1 MKKLVS
7 EYTFNPI
14 LKVITSPDFSL
25 LENILLV
32 TNVTSNDILYNFA
45 DPEKGGS
52 IVENS
57 LFLDVDTSLMN
68 SSDRLQIFVDVPN
81 PDFVSLNEL
90 LSYGL
95 AEIVHQLQS
104 IKNDGGMADTAGRVR
119 VNVEY
124 LNSGINNFPT
134 TINSIYGL
142 YVNLMAVN
150 TMNISAKSL
159 RNQITKS

>member
-1 MKKLVS
+1 MKKLIS
-7 EYTFNPI
+7 EYTFDPI
-14 LKVITSPDFSL
+14 LKVITSPEFSL
-25 LENILLV
+25 LENILLI

-104 IKNDGGMADTAGRVR
+104 IKNDGGIADTAGHA
-119 VNVEY
+119 
-124 LNSGINNFPT
+124 GT
-134 TINSIYGL
+134 
-142 YVNLMAVN
+142 
-150 TMNISAKSL
+150 
-159 RNQITKS
+159 